1 MGFYCPSS
9 FISAVCLRW
18 YLSRKYDETLRV
30 VPWCE
35 TRRAACLNSRLPE
48 RAEDKLP
55 SSLRSCDIKQ
65 RGGLEFGKTVLCTG
79 WNWLNSCV
87 YIDPNNPLITR
98 INTQSTET
106 DPIRPD
112 LNEFPERLRGQSR
125 VIISTEFIWCVEHCG
140 VCLLASQQLS
150 ARLLCC
156 CSASLTSSQTCGLLI
171 VRLAKVIIQSIDKR
185 NSNLWYSDQ

>member
-125 VIISTEFIWCVEHCG
+125 VIIST
-140 VCLLASQQLS
+140 VCLMRWTLRCVFVSFSAAVSSSSLLLLRFVNVVTNVLPAYCAS
-150 ARLLCC
+150 CK
-156 CSASLTSSQTCGLLI
+156 GNYP
-171 VRLAKVIIQSIDKR
+171 VH
-185 NSNLWYSDQ
+185 W

>member
-65 RGGLEFGKTVLCTG
+65 RAGLEFGKTVLCTG

-98 INTQSTET
+98 INTVNRDWSDPTWSEWISREIERTE
-106 DPIRPD
+106 PSYYLHR
-112 LNEFPERLRGQSR
+112 
-125 VIISTEFIWCVEHCG
+125 
-140 VCLLASQQLS
+140 VCLMRWTLRCVFVSFS
-150 ARLLCC
+150 AAVSSSSLLLLRFVNVVTNVRPAY
-156 CSASLTSSQTCGLLI
+156 CSSCKGNYP
-171 VRLAKVIIQSIDKR
+171 VH
-185 NSNLWYSDQ
+185 W